1 MNIIDLRTSLR
12 ESSNTRC
19 GGDRRQNPHPFGS
32 PEWLEYIRTQGLEQ
46 PIHDRRKMLRRAN
59 DRRSQVD
66 GEQKEQA
73 YKRILLT
80 TAEKKL
86 LADMYLADMDSAES

>member
-19 GGDRRQNPHPFGS
+19 TGDRRQNPHPFGS

-46 PIHDRRKMLRRAN
+46 PSQDRRKIHRRAS
-59 DRRSQVD
+59 DRRRDLD
-66 GEQKEQA
+66 GDRKEQP

-80 TAEKKL
+80 PAEKKL
-86 LADMYLADMDSAES
+86 LADMYLADLDNAEP